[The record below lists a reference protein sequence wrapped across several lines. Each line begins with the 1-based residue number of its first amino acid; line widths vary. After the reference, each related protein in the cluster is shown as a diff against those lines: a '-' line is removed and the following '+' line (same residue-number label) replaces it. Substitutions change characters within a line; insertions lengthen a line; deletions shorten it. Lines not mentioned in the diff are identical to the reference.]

1 MRTGVNTIRVGIAW
15 RLLAT
20 RARAVD
26 VEVARRPDS
35 CASVEV
41 RAVTAAV
48 EAWRESIMFSCCEKR
63 NPRGGG
69 VSWYDVKRAREEGA

>member
-41 RAVTAAV
+41 RAVTAV
-48 EAWRESIMFSCCEKR
+48 EAWRESIMFSCAA
-63 NPRGGG
+63 N
-69 VSWYDVKRAREEGA
+69 